1 MEGFFKF
8 HWKNKKKEK
17 HDEEQHDY
25 ALTFDNVAIP
35 EVHTH
40 KTHEEMTEN
49 ENEQSSVNYDNL
61 AIPEVH
67 IRKK

>member
-1 MEGFFKF
+1 MF

-49 ENEQSSVNYDNL
+49 ENEQDRKSV
-61 AIPEVH
+61 V
-67 IRKK
+67 

>member
-1 MEGFFKF
+1 MF

-49 ENEQSSVNYDNL
+49 ENEHPPGKLPAGSFL
-61 AIPEVH
+61 
-67 IRKK
+67 